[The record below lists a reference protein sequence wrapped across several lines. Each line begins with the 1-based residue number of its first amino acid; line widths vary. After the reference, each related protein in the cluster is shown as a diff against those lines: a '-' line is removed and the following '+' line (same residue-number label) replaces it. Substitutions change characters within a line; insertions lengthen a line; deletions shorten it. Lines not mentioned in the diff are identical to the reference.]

1 MLTGLDKE
9 NTMVYNANMALKK
22 WQATVY
28 QHKCLRCG
36 QTWESLNPHPLRC
49 GKCKSP
55 YWSINKKGVKK

>member
-1 MLTGLDKE
+1 
-9 NTMVYNANMALKK
+9 MAIKK
-22 WQATVY
+22 WQVTVY

-55 YWSINKKGVKK
+55 YWDKRRINVAAKGGK